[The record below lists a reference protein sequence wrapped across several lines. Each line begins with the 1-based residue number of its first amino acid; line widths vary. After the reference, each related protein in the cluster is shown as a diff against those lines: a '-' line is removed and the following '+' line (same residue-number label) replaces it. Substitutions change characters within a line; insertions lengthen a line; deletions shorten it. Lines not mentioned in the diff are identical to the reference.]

1 MLIKLVLALLPTL
14 VLALPTVPVIESD
27 LPERKDYREL
37 VTSIVALENQI
48 QKSVEHAM
56 RSQVPGYVR
65 PTYYITN
72 EIDEKT
78 GMKSIKADRRQKWI
92 SGRPI
97 PTERPLDF
105 CLNASHKG
113 FFRVQLENGLV
124 GFTKDGRFRIDYLQR
139 LVTVAG
145 NFPVLGKNGII
156 SVGPVDS
163 EEDISV
169 TRTGVL
175 YNKTK
180 KLDQLD
186 IAVFKNFLDL
196 DALTSI
202 NGVIF
207 LLNWEVPF
215 DENPESYAVLQYNI
229 EQSNTFS
236 SFDSWFE
243 KGSFEGI
250 ANVYYKMIDSD
261 RRMIEAAAP

>member
-1 MLIKLVLALLPTL
+1 MLKNILYFLIPSLIF
-14 VLALPTVPVIESD
+14 ALPNVPIIESD
-27 LPERKDYREL
+27 LPERRDYRQL
-37 VTSIVALENQI
+37 TTAIVALENQI
-48 QKSVEHAM
+48 QKSVEHSM

-72 EIDEKT
+72 DIDPKT
-78 GMKSIKADRRQKWI
+78 GLKSIKAERRQKWI
-92 SGRPI
+92 SGRPVL
-97 PTERPLDF
+97 TNRPLDF
-105 CLNASHKG
+105 CLNANNKG

-124 GFTKDGRFRIDYLQR
+124 GFTRDGRFRIDYLQR

-156 SVGPVDS
+156 TVGPVDS
-163 EEDISV
+163 NEDITS
-169 TRTGVL
+169 TRSGVI
-175 YNKTK
+175 YNKVQK
-180 KLDQLD
+180 IDQLH

-207 LLNWEVPF
+207 LLNWDVTF
-215 DENPESYAVLQYNI
+215 DESEEVYAVLQYNI